1 MPAPTDPTASVA
13 ARPPAAELEAIRK
26 AYLRPDGSVLVE
38 ALRGVDLTIDRGS
51 YVAIMGSSGSGKS
64 TLMNILGCLDR
75 PTSGRYR
82 LDGEEVATLED
93 EALSRIRGRRIGF
106 VFQAFNLIP
115 ELTVAENVEVP
126 LFYQGMPRQ
135 RRRDRAVEMLD
146 RVGLGDRTS
155 HRPGQLSG
163 GQQQRVAV
171 ARALVTD
178 PAILMA
184 DEPTG
189 NLDTTTGFAILDLI
203 DELHASGLTIIMVT
217 HDERI
222 AERCQR
228 VVRLRDGL
236 MERDEPGGGGRREE
250 GPDGTADLERRAAT
264 WFAAPASAETPSS
277 R

>member
-1 MPAPTDPTASVA
+1 MPAPTDRSTTSAP
-13 ARPPAAELEAIRK
+13 RPVAAELEAIRK
-26 AYLRPDGSVLVE
+26 AYLRPDGTVLVE
-38 ALRGVDLTIDRGS
+38 ALKGVDLTIERGR

-115 ELTVAENVEVP
+115 ELTVVENVEVP
-126 LFYQGMPRQ
+126 LFYQGVHRND
-135 RRRDRAVEMLD
+135 RRARAAAMLEK
-146 RVGLGDRTS
+146 VGLQDRMG

-163 GQQQRVAV
+163 GQQQRVAM

-189 NLDTTTGFAILDLI
+189 NLDTATGFAILDLI
-203 DELHASGLTIIMVT
+203 DELHAGGLTIIMVT

-222 AERCQR
+222 ADRCER

-236 MERDEPGGGGRREE
+236 VERDEPGGAKSSGGTPENS
-250 GPDGTADLERRAAT
+250 DLERKAAT
-264 WFAAPASAETPSS
+264 WFAPSPSAGTPTS